1 MSIIYKETD
10 VISKKYRHRFFFLLI
25 FIVALGSIT
34 LLLIKTTQG
43 PFRIAR
49 RVPPPDNYSLRDK
62 WFKQIYLEKFLSK
75 SIKAVDLE
83 HCDLSE
89 LDLTDKFD
97 ILINSSFDTKT
108 RWPSELP
115 EPFDPG
121 LIMEAGKNPGLGLRG
136 LHEMDITGKDV
147 GIAIIDYALLTGHR
161 EYRRRLKLYEEIQPV
176 HKEAHMHGTVMSSL
190 AVGEEI
196 GTAPGAN
203 LYFIAELNI
212 KKRQKKGTARAKL
225 DFSNTAQ
232 AVIRLL
238 EINERLP
245 EHKKIRV
252 ISIST
257 GWAPGNDGYQE
268 MDEAVNRAKEKG
280 IFVISSNLFETYG
293 YKFFFHGLDRNPLE
307 DPDDFS
313 AYSVI
318 GWEEW
323 ISLLGE
329 SRVPEFIR
337 IYEEKFES
345 SLKSDI
351 LLIPI
356 YSRTEAS
363 PASKKEYAFSRRT
376 GWSNV
381 PPYLAGVYAL
391 ACQVKPDI
399 TPEIFW
405 AAALKTG
412 EARTVQKGE
421 KKFQGKIIN
430 PIKLIQVIEGQIP

>member
-1 MSIIYKETD
+1 MIL
-10 VISKKYRHRFFFLLI
+10 KKYRNRFFLLLI
-25 FIVALGSIT
+25 IIVVLGSIAF
-34 LLLIKTTQG
+34 LLIKITQG

-49 RVPPPDNYSLRDK
+49 RVHPPDYYSLRDK
-62 WFKQIYLEKFLSK
+62 WFKQIFLQKFLSN
-75 SIKAVDLE
+75 SIKEVNLE

-89 LDLTDKFD
+89 LDLMDKFD

-108 RWPSELP
+108 QWPSELP
-115 EPFDPG
+115 EPFNPG
-121 LIMEAGKNPGLGLRG
+121 QILEVGKNPGLGLKELHKRG
-136 LHEMDITGKDV
+136 ITGGNV
-147 GIAIIDYALLTGHR
+147 GIAIIDFPLLTGHI
-161 EYRRRLKLYEEIQPV
+161 EYRKRLKLYEEIQAV
-176 HKEAHMHGTVMSSL
+176 HTEAHMHGTAMSSL
-190 AVGEEI
+190 AVGENV

-203 LYFIAELNI
+203 LYFISASNM
-212 KKRQKKGTARAKL
+212 KRQKKGTARAKL
-225 DFSNTAQ
+225 DFSNTAK

-252 ISIST
+252 ISISA
-257 GWAPGNDGYQE
+257 GWAPGNDGYKE

-280 IFVISSNLFETYG
+280 IFVISANLFETYG

-307 DPDDFS
+307 NPDDFS

-329 SRVPEFIR
+329 SRFPEFIR

-351 LLIPI
+351 LLIPT

-376 GWSNV
+376 GWSQV
-381 PPYLAGVYAL
+381 PPYLAGIYAL

-430 PIKLIQVIEGQIP
+430 PVKLLQEIKSHNP

>member
-1 MSIIYKETD
+1 
-10 VISKKYRHRFFFLLI
+10 VILKKYRYRFFLLLI
-25 FIVALGSIT
+25 FIVVLGST
-34 LLLIKTTQG
+34 ALLLIKITQG

-62 WFKQIYLEKFLSK
+62 WFKQIYLQKFLSN
-75 SIKAVDLE
+75 SIKEVNLE

-108 RWPSELP
+108 QWPSELP

-136 LHEMDITGKDV
+136 LHEMDITGKNV
-147 GIAIIDYALLTGHR
+147 GIAIIDYALLTGHK

-176 HKEAHMHGTVMSSL
+176 HKEAHMHGTAMSSI
-190 AVGEEI
+190 AVGEQI

-203 LYFIAELNI
+203 LYFIAELNM

-225 DFSNTAQ
+225 DFSNTAK

-245 EHKKIRV
+245 ERKKIRV

-257 GWAPGNDGYQE
+257 GWAPGNDGYTE
-268 MDEAVNRAKEKG
+268 
-280 IFVISSNLFETYG
+280 IISANLFETYG

-323 ISLLGE
+323 ISLLGKG
-329 SRVPEFIR
+329 RFPEFIR

-376 GWSNV
+376 GWSQV
-381 PPYLAGVYAL
+381 PPYLAGIYAL

-412 EARTVQKGE
+412 EARTVHKGE
-421 KKFQGKIIN
+421 KKFRGKIIN
-430 PIKLIQVIEGQIP
+430 PVKLIQEIKSLIP

>member
-1 MSIIYKETD
+1 
-10 VISKKYRHRFFFLLI
+10 VILKKYRNRFFLLLI
-25 FIVALGSIT
+25 FIIILGSIA
-34 LLLIKTTQG
+34 LLLIKITQG

-49 RVPPPDNYSLRDK
+49 RVPPVDYYSLRDK
-62 WFKQIYLEKFLSK
+62 WFKQIFLEKFLSN
-75 SIKAVDLE
+75 SIKEVNLE

-97 ILINSSFDTKT
+97 ILIYSSFDTKT
-108 RWPSELP
+108 QWPSELP

-121 LIMEAGKNPGLGLRG
+121 PIMEAGKNPGLGIRG
-136 LHEMDITGKDV
+136 LHEMDITGKNV
-147 GIAIIDYALLTGHR
+147 GVAMIDYALLTGHR
-161 EYRRRLKLYEEIQPV
+161 EYRKRLKFFEEIQAA
-176 HKEAHMHGTVMSSL
+176 HKQAHMHGTAMSSL
-190 AVGEEI
+190 AVGKRI

-203 LYFIAELNI
+203 LYFIAASNM
-212 KKRQKKGTARAKL
+212 KRQKKGTSRAKL
-225 DFSNTAQ
+225 DFSNTAK

-257 GWAPGNDGYQE
+257 SWAPGNDGYAE

-323 ISLLGE
+323 ISLLGKG
-329 SRVPEFIR
+329 RFPEFIR

-345 SLKSDI
+345 SLKNDI

-356 YSRTEAS
+356 YSRTVAS
-363 PASKKEYAFSRRT
+363 PASKKEYSFSRGG
-376 GWSNV
+376 GWSMV
-381 PPYLAGVYAL
+381 PPYLAGIYAL

-412 EARTVQKGE
+412 EARIVQKGE
-421 KKFQGKIIN
+421 TKFQGKIIN
-430 PIKLIQVIEGQIP
+430 PVKLIQEIKSLTP

>member
-1 MSIIYKETD
+1 MSTIYQEAN
-10 VISKKYRHRFFFLLI
+10 VILKKYRYRFFLLLI
-25 FIVALGSIT
+25 FIVVLGST
-34 LLLIKTTQG
+34 ALLLIKITQG

-62 WFKQIYLEKFLSK
+62 WFKQIYLQKFLSN
-75 SIKAVDLE
+75 SIKEVNLE

-108 RWPSELP
+108 QWPSELP

-136 LHEMDITGKDV
+136 LHEMDITGKNV
-147 GIAIIDYALLTGHR
+147 GIAIIDYALLTGHK

-176 HKEAHMHGTVMSSL
+176 HKEAHMHGTAMS
-190 AVGEEI
+190 
-196 GTAPGAN
+196 
-203 LYFIAELNI
+203 
-212 KKRQKKGTARAKL
+212 
-225 DFSNTAQ
+225 FSNTAK

-245 EHKKIRV
+245 ERKKIRV

-257 GWAPGNDGYQE
+257 GWAPGNDGYTE

-280 IFVISSNLFETYG
+280 IFVISANLFETYG

-323 ISLLGE
+323 ISLLGKG
-329 SRVPEFIR
+329 RFPEFIR

-345 SLKSDI
+345 SLKSDQGQK
-351 LLIPI
+351 P
-356 YSRTEAS
+356 
-363 PASKKEYAFSRRT
+363 
-376 GWSNV
+376 V
-381 PPYLAGVYAL
+381 PPVRRSMRLAEEPAG
-391 ACQVKPDI
+391 
-399 TPEIFW
+399 
-405 AAALKTG
+405 
-412 EARTVQKGE
+412 AR
-421 KKFQGKIIN
+421 FL
-430 PIKLIQVIEGQIP
+430 PI